1 MSPNAGLPRCDLGCL
16 GIVSSFLP
24 AIMHKK
30 RVFEG
35 AMYLSTP
42 VDKAEIARG
51 VIPDLAICISVL
63 DVNKVC
69 AGILQLRPVFAF

>member
-1 MSPNAGLPRCDLGCL
+1 
-16 GIVSSFLP
+16 
-24 AIMHKK
+24 MHKK